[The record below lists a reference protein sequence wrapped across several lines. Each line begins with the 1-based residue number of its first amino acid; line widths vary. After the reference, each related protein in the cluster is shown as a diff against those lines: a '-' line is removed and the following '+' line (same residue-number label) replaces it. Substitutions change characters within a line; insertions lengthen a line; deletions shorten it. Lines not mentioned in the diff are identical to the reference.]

1 MVSTANRSRR
11 RCSAS
16 QRSAGSTTIS
26 ASCAESA
33 QEPSVADDTDASTI
47 PPDGEGDGG
56 TSDAGPDDA
65 GDGGCEG
72 DAETCTTH
80 ELTCDEAEWCPS
92 KTTLDTRHGLA
103 AVWGSG
109 KNDVWVVGAQ
119 GRVIHW
125 NGADW
130 TPAPTPT
137 TQTLYAV
144 WGSGPNDV
152 WIASSPGVIFHGT
165 GFSGGTA
172 TWSPLTPIADYALVS
187 GSRGKLLR
195 TISGTSASDVW
206 ISGESFVQKSGQ
218 PQESSWRSVIVDGGA
233 AWKPMSNC
241 PTTGTCPS
249 ITAMWGSGPADIWAV
264 GPSGT
269 ALHTK
274 GIAAGDGGVP
284 SWTAFDSQAS
294 GELRAVWGSGPG
306 DVWAVGAGGAIRRY
320 TTGAERWSIVASP
333 TKEDLNAIGAPDRT
347 TSGPSATT
355 ECSSTT
361 TARTGRPRRLP
372 SRSVKSRIFAA
383 CGAADRTTSGPSAMG
398 LFFTSRA
405 PSRERKELHNEGR
418 DSPTHRPRDGARSRR
433 HRMQRRERR
442 PRRRRT

>member
-1 MVSTANRSRR
+1 MKASVRGQHRKPIATAMLGF
-11 RCSAS
+11 ATL
-16 QRSAGSTTIS
+16 GGIMMIS

-33 QEPSVADDTDASTI
+33 QEPSVADDTDAGTSTI
-47 PPDGEGDGG
+47 PSDGDGG
-56 TSDAGPDDA
+56 ASDAGADDA
-65 GDGGCEG
+65 ADGGCEG

-80 ELTCDEAEWCPS
+80 ELPCDEAEWCPS
-92 KTTLDTRHGLA
+92 KTNLDPRLGLA

-172 TWSPLTPIADYALVS
+172 IWSPLPPIADYALVS

-195 TISGTSASDVW
+195 TIWGTSASDVW
-206 ISGESFVQKSGQ
+206 ISGENFTQKSGQ

-249 ITAMWGSGPADIWAV
+249 ISAMWGSGPEDIWAV
-264 GPSGT
+264 GPSGA

-284 SWTAFDSQAS
+284 NWTAFDSQAS
-294 GELRAVWGSGPG
+294 GELRSVWGSGPG
-306 DVWAVGAGGAIRRY
+306 DVWAVGAGGTIRRY
-320 TTGAERWSIVASP
+320 TTGAERWTIVASP
-333 TKEDLNAIGAPDRT
+333 TKEHLNAIWGTGPNDIWAVGDHGMLLHYDGTHWT
-347 TSGPSATT
+347 TSTAAFAVGPKPHLRGVWGSGPNDVWAVGDGIVLHF
-355 ECSSTT
+355 S
-361 TARTGRPRRLP
+361 GPKPR
-372 SRSVKSRIFAA
+372 AQ
-383 CGAADRTTSGPSAMG
+383 GAA
-398 LFFTSRA
+398 
-405 PSRERKELHNEGR
+405 
-418 DSPTHRPRDGARSRR
+418 
-433 HRMQRRERR
+433 Q
-442 PRRRRT
+442 